1 MSGSIGDKESESQVW
16 MRVDRTNW
24 RRSDIVRWELFRG
37 QLLRRR
43 LRLLRL
49 GRGWLFGGRWRR
61 GRLRRGR
68 GDFGRRRDL
77 AYRPDLG
84 LADLDPRHGVDRL
97 ACPGGRLPEGAADDA
112 LYQIARRLPP
122 RGGRPQPP
130 PD

>member
-1 MSGSIGDKESESQVW
+1 MSGSIGDKESESQVS

-24 RRSDIVRWELFRG
+24 RRSDIVRRELLRG

-68 GDFGRRRDL
+68 GDFGRRRGL

-84 LADLDPRHGVDRL
+84 LADLDPRHGMDRL
-97 ACPGGRLPEGAADDA
+97 SYLGGSVPQVDAAKPLP
-112 LYQIARRLPP
+112 QIAHRHL
-122 RGGRPQPP
+122 RGDIGHALL
-130 PD
+130 